1 MYTQYIF
8 THTLSHTHTH
18 THGQE
23 LYLSS
28 CKLHS
33 VFSSPAV
40 RSSSPLSPMELLHR
54 SSTRTFEELDPTVEP
69 RALQHLIVSPQLPS
83 LEYNVGIINT
93 KKYDFTF

>member
-1 MYTQYIF
+1 
-8 THTLSHTHTH
+8 
-18 THGQE
+18 
-23 LYLSS
+23 
-28 CKLHS
+28 
-33 VFSSPAV
+33 
-40 RSSSPLSPMELLHR
+40 MELLHR